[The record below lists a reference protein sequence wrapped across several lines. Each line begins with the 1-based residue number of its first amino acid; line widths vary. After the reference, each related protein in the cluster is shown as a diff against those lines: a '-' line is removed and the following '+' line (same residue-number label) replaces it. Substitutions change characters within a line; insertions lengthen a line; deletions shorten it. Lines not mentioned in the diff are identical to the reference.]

1 MNEKGAK
8 SMGSKTYMI
17 TSPVMGTFYRATA
30 PGADPLVEVGQQVKA
45 SDVVCVVE
53 SMKIFT
59 ELRTGQGG
67 VVKKILVEDE
77 DPVMKNQELIE
88 IEI

>member
-1 MNEKGAK
+1 
-8 SMGSKTYMI
+8 
-17 TSPVMGTFYRATA
+17 
-30 PGADPLVEVGQQVKA
+30 
-45 SDVVCVVE
+45 
-53 SMKIFT
+53 
-59 ELRTGQGG
+59 LRTGQGG